1 MLERKII
8 LISRNIEYNAI
19 LIESLLEL
27 LSPLN
32 KSVFTNISFL
42 KLEMIDYLDTP
53 LPFVIGISTK
63 VWNQIFMSKWNEV
76 SDDTI
81 AYDFDTELL
90 MTKLDIPSPPEPI
103 TSILQHTL
111 NDLFSK
117 SDALTEREFT
127 INLKQAFFNY
137 MLLVINDFRVFYK
150 ITYEQ
155 SII

>member
-42 KLEMIDYLDTP
+42 KQEMVDYLDMP

-81 AYDFDTELL
+81 AFDLDTELL

-111 NDLFSK
+111 NDLF
-117 SDALTEREFT
+117 
-127 INLKQAFFNY
+127 
-137 MLLVINDFRVFYK
+137 
-150 ITYEQ
+150 
-155 SII
+155 